1 MLIIILDYTTGTIN
15 FEFLPE
21 KLHLTSGFSTWFDPE
36 TYLNDLGYDISN
48 INWMLT
54 TKETQNTIINKL
66 KGGK

>member
-54 TKETQNTIINKL
+54 IVFVFSDLSGNGRNQ
-66 KGGK
+66 